1 MKITVWIIGALI
13 VFEAVVLLIKPDL
26 YRKLVKLLARGRLI
40 YIPAA
45 LAIVFGVIFLVYARA
60 CNIPWLIIVF
70 GLIMLAKGIWLFAVK
85 IDNVRATMQWLQER
99 GDTTLRI
106 LGILALAIGA
116 VILYAGAAS

>member
-26 YRKLVKLLARGRLI
+26 YRKVVKLLARGRLM

-45 LAIVFGVIFLVYARA
+45 LVIVFGVIFLVYARA

-70 GLIMLAKGIWLFAVK
+70 GLIMLAKGIWLFATK

-116 VILYAGAAS
+116 VILYAGAAR

>member
-1 MKITVWIIGALI
+1 MKITVWMIGALI
-13 VFEAVVLLIKPDL
+13 VFEAVVLLIRPDL
-26 YRKLVKLLARGRLI
+26 YRKAVKLLARGRLI

-45 LAIVFGVIFLVYARA
+45 LVIVFGVIFLVYARA

-70 GLIMLAKGIWLFAVK
+70 GLLMLTKGIWLFVTKIENVK
-85 IDNVRATMQWLQER
+85 AAMQWLQEC

-116 VILYAGAAS
+116 VILYAGTAR

>member
-13 VFEAVVLLIKPDL
+13 VFEAVVLLVKPDL
-26 YRKLVKLLARGRLI
+26 YRKLIKLLARGRLM

-45 LAIVFGVIFLVYARA
+45 LVIVFGVIFLVYARA

-116 VILYAGAAS
+116 VILYAGAAR

>member
-13 VFEAVVLLIKPDL
+13 VFEAVVLLIKPEF
-26 YRKLVKLLARGRLI
+26 YRKVIKLLARGRLM

-45 LAIVFGVIFLVYARA
+45 LAIVFGVIFLVYAMD

-116 VILYAGAAS
+116 VILYAGAAR

>member
-26 YRKLVKLLARGRLI
+26 YRKLVKLLARGRLM

-60 CNIPWLIIVF
+60 CNIPWLIVIF

-116 VILYAGAAS
+116 VILYAGAAR

>member
-26 YRKLVKLLARGRLI
+26 YRKLVKLLARGRLM

-45 LAIVFGVIFLVYARA
+45 LVIVFGVIFLVYAMD

-116 VILYAGAAS
+116 VILYAGAAR

>member
-26 YRKLVKLLARGRLI
+26 YRKLVKLLARGRLM

-85 IDNVRATMQWLQER
+85 IDNVRATMQWLQDR
-99 GDTTLRI
+99 SDTMLRI
-106 LGILALAIGA
+106 LGILALAIGG

>member
-26 YRKLVKLLARGRLI
+26 YRKLVKLLARGRLM

-60 CNIPWLIIVF
+60 CNIPWLIVVF

>member
-13 VFEAVVLLIKPDL
+13 VFEAVVLLIRPDL
-26 YRKLVKLLARGRLI
+26 YRKAVKLLARGRLM

-45 LAIVFGVIFLVYARA
+45 LVIVFGVIFLVYARA

-70 GLIMLAKGIWLFAVK
+70 GLIMLTKGIWLFATK
-85 IDNVRATMQWLQER
+85 IDNVRATMQWLQKR

-116 VILYAGAAS
+116 VILYAGAAR

>member
-13 VFEAVVLLIKPDL
+13 VFEAVVLLIRPDL
-26 YRKLVKLLARGRLI
+26 YRKAVKLLARGRLM

-45 LAIVFGVIFLVYARA
+45 LVIVFGVIFLVYAMD

-70 GLIMLAKGIWLFAVK
+70 GLMMLTKGIWMFTTK

-116 VILYAGAAS
+116 VILYAGAAR

>member
-1 MKITVWIIGALI
+1 MKFAVWIIGALI
-13 VFEAVVLLIKPDL
+13 VLEAVVLLIRPDL
-26 YRKLVKLLARGRLI
+26 YRKAVKLLARGRLI

-45 LAIVFGVIFLVYARA
+45 FVIVFGVIFLVYARA

-70 GLIMLAKGIWLFAVK
+70 GLIMLTKGIWLFVTKIENVK
-85 IDNVRATMQWLQER
+85 AAMQWLQQR

-116 VILYAGAAS
+116 VILYAGTAR

>member
-13 VFEAVVLLIKPDL
+13 VFEAVVLLIKPDY
-26 YRKLVKLLARGRLI
+26 YRKLVKLLARGRLM
-40 YIPAA
+40 YIPAT
-45 LAIVFGVIFLVYARA
+45 LAIVFGVIFLVYAHA

-70 GLIMLAKGIWLFAVK
+70 GLIMLTKGIWLFVVK
-85 IDNVRATMQWLQER
+85 IDNVRATVQWLQER

-116 VILYAGAAS
+116 VILYAGAAR

>member
-13 VFEAVVLLIKPDL
+13 VFEAVVLLIRPDY
-26 YRKLVKLLARGRLI
+26 YRKLVKLLARGRLM
-40 YIPAA
+40 YIPAV

-60 CNIPWLIIVF
+60 CNIPWLIVVF
-70 GLIMLAKGIWLFAVK
+70 GLIMLTKGIWLFAVK

-99 GDTTLRI
+99 SDTMLRI

-116 VILYAGAAS
+116 VILYAGAAR

>member
-26 YRKLVKLLARGRLI
+26 YRKAVKLLARGRLM

-45 LAIVFGVIFLVYARA
+45 LVIVFGVIFLVYARA

-116 VILYAGAAS
+116 VILYAGAAR

>member
-13 VFEAVVLLIKPDL
+13 VFEAVVLLIRPDY
-26 YRKLVKLLARGRLI
+26 YRKLVKLLARGRLM

-45 LAIVFGVIFLVYARA
+45 LVIVFGVIFLVYAMD

-116 VILYAGAAS
+116 MILYAGAAR

>member
-13 VFEAVVLLIKPDL
+13 VFEAVVLLIKPDY
-26 YRKLVKLLARGRLI
+26 YRKFVKLLARGRLM

-45 LAIVFGVIFLVYARA
+45 LVIVFGVIFLVYARD
-60 CNIPWLIIVF
+60 CNIPWLIVVF
-70 GLIMLAKGIWLFAVK
+70 GLIMLVKGVWLFATK

-99 GDTTLRI
+99 SDTMLRI

-116 VILYAGAAS
+116 VILYAGAAR

>member
-13 VFEAVVLLIKPDL
+13 VFEAVVLLIKPDY
-26 YRKLVKLLARGRLI
+26 YRKLVKLLAHGRLM